1 MRQPK
6 VAQRYAK
13 ALFDLAVERNELEKI
28 KADLEGIKELDNHQE
43 LKAVWN
49 SPVIQGEKKQKIFAA
64 ILDGKV
70 SPTTTAFFDLLFKK
84 GREIAVGEITNAFN
98 TMYRR
103 HHNIQL
109 VEITTA
115 APVSQEVNDFIV
127 SKLKNRARFAS
138 STLEVTNKVDAAIV
152 GGFVL
157 HVDDVLYDASIR
169 HDLQVIRKQFIE
181 NMYIQKLR

>member
-49 SPVIQGEKKQKIFAA
+49 SPVIQGEKKQKIFTA

-70 SPTTTAFFDLLFKK
+70 SPTTTAFFNLLFKK
-84 GREIAVGEITNAFN
+84 GREIAIGEMTNAFN
-98 TMYRR
+98 AMYRR
-103 HHNIQL
+103 HHNIHL

-115 APVSQEVNDFIV
+115 APVSQ
-127 SKLKNRARFAS
+127 
-138 STLEVTNKVDAAIV
+138 EVTNKVDAAIV

-169 HDLQVIRKQFIE
+169 HDLQIIRKQFIE